1 MIIVISNFASFFV
14 SLFCSLSTL
23 TLWFSL
29 TCAAR
34 NSLKLR
40 NSVSTSAL
48 VNFFKDHK
56 LHEPLKVKFLRD
68 HKLHEPLLAWEG
80 FFYLLN
86 DELSSIFSWI
96 LLLRN
101 QMIFIV
107 QFGINNLVQTFQRPQ
122 ILLVFEKNLLVL
134 IRSKSNSKSCDYL
147 YQLNTL

>member
-1 MIIVISNFASFFV
+1 MIIVISNFAPFFV

-29 TCAAR
+29 ACAAR

-86 DELSSIFSWI
+86 DELSRIFSWI

-122 ILLVFEKNLLVL
+122 ILLVFKK
-134 IRSKSNSKSCDYL
+134 IYSCLFDPN
-147 YQLNTL
+147 QTRNHVITCTN